1 MARPRTPLTTVY
13 DPKPRLVT
21 IYKLKPYPQI
31 VQQYYEYVFGPR
43 DEVVSADCPGCGKH
57 LRYNANQHHCK
68 GTLLPMP
75 IKDIKMNGNITK
87 PEQLQEYLTT
97 LKHKVLLSD

>member
-1 MARPRTPLTTVY
+1 MARPKNPLSTVY

-21 IYKLKPYPQI
+21 VYKLKPHPQI

-43 DEVVSADCPGCGKH
+43 DEPVSALCPGCGKH
-57 LRYNANQHHCK
+57 LRYNANEHKCK
-68 GTLLPMP
+68 GTLLPTP
-75 IKDIKMNGNITK
+75 ITDIKTNASK
-87 PEQLQEYLTT
+87 PEQLQDYLTT